1 MKIIRIN
8 TDDTMD
14 EIDLNDSISKYFIN
28 NNIQDIE
35 ELYIWKYQ
43 NNTIKAFGSYT
54 DSYSNINKHILP
66 PNGIS
71 HVLDNNSNDIFI
83 YSNIYI
89 AAYDENDELIDY
101 HISEYGNFYYVMNE
115 QNNFEEDDNISVNSD
130 TNIIE
135 NTINA
140 NKNIPNIINTNN
152 NILNYDYN
160 TY

>member
-14 EIDLNDSISKYFIN
+14 EININDSITEYFVN
-28 NNIQDIE
+28 NNIQDIDV
-35 ELYIWKYQ
+35 LYIWKYQ
-43 NNTIKAFGSYT
+43 NNIIKAYGSYT
-54 DSYSNINKHILP
+54 DSYSDINKHILP
-66 PNGIS
+66 PNGMS
-71 HVLDNNSNDIFI
+71 HVLDDNSNEISI

-89 AAYDENDELIDY
+89 VAYNKNNKQINY
-101 HISEYGNFYYVMNE
+101 QISEYGDFYYVMNE
-115 QNNFEEDDNISVNSD
+115 QNNFEEDDNISINSD

-135 NTINA
+135 NKINI
-140 NKNIPNIINTNN
+140 NKNISNIINSNN

>member
-8 TDDTMD
+8 LDDTMD
-14 EIDLNDSISKYFIN
+14 EIDTEDSILEYFIN
-28 NNIQDIE
+28 KNIQDIR

-43 NNTIKAFGSYT
+43 NNIIKAYGSYT
-54 DSYSNINKHILP
+54 NSYSDINKHILP

-71 HVLDNNSNDIFI
+71 HVFNDNSNDIEI
-83 YSNIYI
+83 YSDIYI
-89 AAYDENDELIDY
+89 VAFDENNKQIDY
-101 HISEYGNFYYVMNE
+101 QISEYGNFYYVMNE

-135 NTINA
+135 DTIKP